1 MNYTL
6 KNYERHPTRQLYIL
20 HYTLKFLSPFMQSN
34 NMSHAQNLSHNAYF
48 EEVNRMY
55 TAREAI
61 DEAKR
66 CLHCKVPQCRKGCPI
81 ENNIPDFIHELS
93 KGNMGEAMNIL
104 HEKTNLP
111 AICGRVCPHE
121 KQCEGHCVL
130 GKKGN
135 PVRVGKLESFVAQ
148 FDAEMNLTH
157 ERIPEKTRGKVAV
170 IGSGPA
176 GLTVAGDLARQ
187 GFHVTIFEGQPE
199 PGGVL
204 MYGIPEYRLPKAV
217 VRNEIKRIEALGV
230 TFVTNCLV
238 GDPKS
243 GVTVDSLFADGFD
256 AIFMGTGTALPQNLN
271 IPGANLRRVTQST
284 DFLHNVN
291 AYMEGAMPYEMV
303 PLRRGDRVAVI
314 GGGNV
319 AMDAART
326 AKRLGADVTVVYR
339 RTQAEMPAIKSEY
352 DDAVTEGVKFMWQ
365 TNSLEFIGNEKGR
378 VCAIR
383 LSTPQGE
390 RTESFDRVF
399 LAIGSRPAAR
409 IVSTTTGIQVDEK
422 GYVICGDR
430 PMGMT
435 TRRGV
440 FAGGDVVHRPQTVVL
455 AMKAAKEVAL
465 GIAQYVDAIKLL
477 EYCEATTEK

>member
-1 MNYTL
+1 MYNCSA
-6 KNYERHPTRQLYIL
+6 RQLYIL
-20 HYTLKFLSPFMQSN
+20 HYTLYIKNSPFMQSN

-326 AKRLGADVTVVYR
+326 AKRLGANVTVVYR